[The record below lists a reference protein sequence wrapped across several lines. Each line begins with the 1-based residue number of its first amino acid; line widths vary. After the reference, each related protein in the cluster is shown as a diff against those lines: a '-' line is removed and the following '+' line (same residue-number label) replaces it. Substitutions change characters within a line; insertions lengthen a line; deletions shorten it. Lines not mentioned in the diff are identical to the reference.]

1 MKKVIALGV
10 VVMLMVLALVAEAT
24 PVGPDDAEG
33 HAFPGKRVI
42 EVQDNGAT
50 FGTPRQEP

>member
-1 MKKVIALGV
+1 MRKLIVLGA

-33 HAFPGKRVI
+33 QAFPGKRVI

-50 FGTPRQEP
+50 FGAPQQEP